1 MRYRVNFQTLWLF
14 LQLKLD
20 FFFWKFG
27 HPNRFLPLEL
37 IIGGDK
43 TGCLLLLQ
51 SELSQAF
58 IIIIQSLY
66 VVASGVWPCCHTQ
79 PTCCLP
85 KRFLSTGYPLSTST
99 YSSSVISPNVALTA
113 AEQYST
119 EIGDFLTNFTTL
131 TNKRN
136 PVSILFENHAKL
148 SHFDTIFVL
157 SETYFEGLSSGEYKQ
172 RIIHDEEWWPLLYRN
187 FPWNQHVITIL
198 GSWRFT

>member
-1 MRYRVNFQTLWLF
+1 MSIFKHFECSFNENW
-14 LQLKLD
+14 KL
-20 FFFWKFG
+20 FWKLG

-113 AEQYST
+113 AIFNWNLIFSDQFY
-119 EIGDFLTNFTTL
+119 NFDTT
-131 TNKRN
+131 N
-136 PVSILFENHAKL
+136 PVSILFENHSTM
-148 SHFDTIFVL
+148 SHLDAILRFCFYL
-157 SETYFEGLSSGEYKQ
+157 K
-172 RIIHDEEWWPLLYRN
+172 RILKIYRQGN
-187 FPWNQHVITIL
+187 ICK
-198 GSWRFT
+198 

>member
-1 MRYRVNFQTLWLF
+1 MRSF
-14 LQLKLD
+14 LSIFKLCECSSD
-20 FFFWKFG
+20 RNWKLFWKSG

-99 YSSSVISPNVALTA
+99 YSSSVISPNAALTA
-113 AEQYST
+113 EQWTNIQRNWNLSLFS
-119 EIGDFLTNFTTL
+119 DQFLQL
-131 TNKRN
+131 WHEK
-136 PVSILFENHAKL
+136 I
-148 SHFDTIFVL
+148 IFHIV
-157 SETYFEGLSSGEYKQ
+157 
-172 RIIHDEEWWPLLYRN
+172 
-187 FPWNQHVITIL
+187 
-198 GSWRFT
+198 

>member
-1 MRYRVNFQTLWLF
+1 MKIGN
-14 LQLKLD
+14 
-20 FFFWKFG
+20 FFWKFG

-113 AEQYST
+113 EEQYST
-119 EIGDFLTNFTTL
+119 EIWYFLTNFTTL
-131 TNKRN
+131 TRQTKPSFHTVWKPRKIVAFWHDFCFIRN
-136 PVSILFENHAKL
+136 VF
-148 SHFDTIFVL
+148 
-157 SETYFEGLSSGEYKQ
+157 
-172 RIIHDEEWWPLLYRN
+172 R
-187 FPWNQHVITIL
+187 
-198 GSWRFT
+198 RFIVRGI

>member
-1 MRYRVNFQTLWLF
+1 MRSVSSIFKHCDCSFNWNWN
-14 LQLKLD
+14 
-20 FFFWKFG
+20 FFWKFG

-131 TNKRN
+131 TRQNHISYCLKTTQNCRILTRFLFYPKRILKVYRQGN
-136 PVSILFENHAKL
+136 VSKESSMMKSDDLYSIV
-148 SHFDTIFVL
+148 IFR
-157 SETYFEGLSSGEYKQ
+157 ETNAS
-172 RIIHDEEWWPLLYRN
+172 
-187 FPWNQHVITIL
+187 
-198 GSWRFT
+198 

>member
-1 MRYRVNFQTLWLF
+1 MSIFKYFEFSFNENW
-14 LQLKLD
+14 KL
-20 FFFWKFG
+20 FWKFG

-113 AEQYST
+113 EEQYST
-119 EIGDFLTNFTTL
+119 EIWYFLTNFTTL
-131 TNKRN
+131 TRQTHISYCLKITQQCR
-136 PVSILFENHAKL
+136 ILTRFYY
-148 SHFDTIFVL
+148 FVVIRKV
-157 SETYFEGLSSGEYKQ
+157 FEGLSSRESK
-172 RIIHDEEWWPLLYRN
+172 
-187 FPWNQHVITIL
+187 
-198 GSWRFT
+198 

>member
-1 MRYRVNFQTLWLF
+1 MRYF
-14 LQLKLD
+14 LSIFKHFECSFNENLKL
-20 FFFWKFG
+20 FWKFG

-113 AEQYST
+113 EEQYST
-119 EIGDFLTNFTTL
+119 EIWYFLTNFTTL
-131 TNKRN
+131 TRQTQFSYCLKIAQNCR
-136 PVSILFENHAKL
+136 ILTRFYC
-148 SHFDTIFVL
+148 FVL
-157 SETYFEGLSSGEYKQ
+157 SERFLKVYRQGNQNKESSMMKSDDLYS
-172 RIIHDEEWWPLLYRN
+172 IIIFRETN
-187 FPWNQHVITIL
+187 A
-198 GSWRFT
+198 S